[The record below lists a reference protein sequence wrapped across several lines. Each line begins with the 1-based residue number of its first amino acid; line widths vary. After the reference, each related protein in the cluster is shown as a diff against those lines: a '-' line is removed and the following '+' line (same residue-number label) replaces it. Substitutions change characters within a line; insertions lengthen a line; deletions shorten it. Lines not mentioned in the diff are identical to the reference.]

1 MKKNYF
7 VNIKLSEELY
17 RKIVYVSSAEG
28 RSPNNQFVFMVKNNI
43 AYFERTKG
51 KISNSELQKIQ
62 LPEDDGE
69 R

>member
-1 MKKNYF
+1 MKKNYS

-28 RSPNNQFVFMVKNNI
+28 RSLNNQFVFMVKNNI

-51 KISNSELQKIQ
+51 KISSSELLKIK

-69 R
+69 